1 VSALKIITQTY
12 LNKFS
17 NTTKLIRETI
27 NKTCKQIVIIP
38 SYCEPELEKT
48 LNSLLNCVQPTI
60 ITEVIIVLNCA
71 QGDAEAK
78 EFHKKQK
85 TELEQLFTVNGNLV
99 FHFILA
105 DDLPAK
111 HAGVG
116 LARKIGMDEA
126 IRRFEEIEYD
136 GLLVCLDG
144 DCTVNKNYL
153 VELEKLA
160 TNPET
165 YNTICLHFE
174 HDIENEKDETLKK
187 GIIYYELFLRYYKEA
202 LAYCKFLYAF
212 QTIGSSMAVKASI
225 YCKAGGMNKRKA
237 GEDFYFLNKVFH
249 YGKVIELNTTIVYPS
264 SRISTRVPFGT
275 GRAQQNFIDK
285 KDEIFETYSFQ
296 SFEDLKLFF
305 SYDLYESSFDLNS
318 VPPSIKHFLV
328 ENNFENKLNEIKN
341 NTTSKQQFQKRFFDW
356 FDAFMLLKFI
366 HFARD
371 NYYPNKA
378 VGSEATALLKKK
390 ENSFPTTNEKDLL
403 IYLRKIQIK
412 LSNFN

>member
-1 VSALKIITQTY
+1 MSNFNSITQTY

-17 NTTKLIRETI
+17 NTTKLINETI
-27 NKTCKQIVIIP
+27 NKACKQIIIIP

-48 LNSLLNCVQPTI
+48 LNSLLDCTPPTFS
-60 ITEVIIVLNCA
+60 TEIIIVLNCS
-71 QGDAEAK
+71 AEDK
-78 EFHKKQK
+78 ETAIFHQKQK
-85 TELEQLFTVNGNLV
+85 SKLEKSFTVNGNLA
-99 FHFILA
+99 FRFIYA
-105 DDLPAK
+105 DDLPPK

-153 VELEKLA
+153 VELEKFA
-160 TNPET
+160 ITPES

-174 HDIENEKDETLKK
+174 HDLENEKDEILKK

-202 LAYCKFLYAF
+202 LAYCKFLYAYH
-212 QTIGSSMAVKASI
+212 TIGSSMAVKASI

-249 YGKVIELNTTIVYPS
+249 YGKVVELNTAIVYPS
-264 SRISTRVPFGT
+264 ARISTRVPFGT
-275 GRAQQNFIDK
+275 GRAQQNFIEK
-285 KDEIFETYSFQ
+285 KDASFETYAFL
-296 SFEDLKLFF
+296 SFEDLKTLFAF
-305 SYDLYESSFDLNS
+305 NFYEEDVDLNS
-318 VPPSIKHFLV
+318 FSQPVKQFLL
-328 ENNFENKLNEIKN
+328 ENNVEDKVIEIKK

-356 FDAFMLLKFI
+356 FDAFMLLKFV

-371 NYYPNKA
+371 NYYANKA
-378 VGSEATALLKKK
+378 VGSEIMALLKRQQ
-390 ENSFPTTNEKDLL
+390 NSTQFVIEKDLL

>member
-1 VSALKIITQTY
+1 MSTLKSITQTY

-17 NTTKLIRETI
+17 NTTKLINETI
-27 NKTCKQIVIIP
+27 NKACKQIVIIP

-48 LNSLLNCVQPTI
+48 LNSLLDCTPPTFS
-60 ITEVIIVLNCA
+60 TEIIIVLNCA
-71 QGDAEAK
+71 EGDKEAK

-85 TELEQLFTVNGNLV
+85 RELEPLFTIKGNLI
-99 FHFILA
+99 FHFIML
-105 DDLPAK
+105 DDLPPK

-153 VELEKLA
+153 TELEKLA
-160 TNPET
+160 VAPES

-202 LAYCKFLYAF
+202 LAYCKFPYAF
-212 QTIGSSMAVKASI
+212 HTIGSSMAVKASV

-249 YGKVIELNTTIVYPS
+249 YGKVIELNTAVVYPS
-264 SRISTRVPFGT
+264 ARISTRVPFGT
-275 GRAQQNFIDK
+275 GRAQQNFIEK
-285 KDEIFETYSFQ
+285 KDDLFETYSFQ
-296 SFEDLKLFF
+296 IFEDLKLLF
-305 SYDLYESSFDLNS
+305 SYNFYEGALDLNS
-318 VPPSIKHFLV
+318 FSSSIKHFLL
-328 ENNFENKLNEIKN
+328 ENDVENKLAEIKK

-356 FDAFMLLKFI
+356 FDAFMLLKFV

-378 VGSEATALLKKK
+378 VLEEVLDLLKKQDDVPQI
-390 ENSFPTTNEKDLL
+390 NNEKDLL

-412 LSNFN
+412 LSNFI